1 MKIGSAFR
9 RGLALVLEN
18 TKIIGIIF
26 LANIVFSLVLAVPMY
41 SLLDAN
47 LKDATTRDQLTES
60 FDYSWWQELDF
71 HNDGLLDTIRPSL
84 SNGFG
89 PLFDNIQL
97 LLTGEFT
104 SFGWFVLALGLVY
117 IFLSAFFNGGA
128 IALFSDEKRT
138 FTIQRYFSYSGLY
151 FNHMAALAA
160 TAVLLYYLIYT
171 FLNPAL
177 FLVVDSLTAPILS
190 QRVVWF
196 ANLIIYLVI
205 LFLVILINMIF
216 DYAKIIVINEKKESS
231 WVCIWLAVKFIFKNF
246 GRTFGLYLLLAFLA
260 GMLVV
265 IGGALISA
273 IPSNTFFLLLL
284 TLLVQMVFIAI
295 KIGIRLS
302 FYAAEN
308 TMYNGRMA
316 ETRQVKKRKR

>member
-1 MKIGSAFR
+1 MKTGSAFR

-26 LANIVFSLVLAVPMY
+26 LANIVVALVLAVPMF
-41 SLLDAN
+41 SLLDTN
-47 LKDATTRDQLTES
+47 LKYTTARDRLTES

-97 LLTGEFT
+97 LLTGKFT
-104 SFGWFVLALGLVY
+104 SFGCFVLALGLAY
-117 IFLSAFFNGGA
+117 IFLAAFFNGGA
-128 IALFSDEKRT
+128 IALFSDEKRQ
-138 FTIQRYFSYSGLY
+138 FTVQRFFSLSGFYFH
-151 FNHMAALAA
+151 HMAALAT
-160 TAVLLYYLIYT
+160 TAVILYYLFYT
-171 FLNPAL
+171 FINPAL
-177 FLVVDSLTAPILS
+177 FSIVDSLTASTLS
-190 QRVVWF
+190 QHVVWA
-196 ANLIIYLVI
+196 ANLVMYLVI

-216 DYAKIIVINEKKESS
+216 DYAKIIVINEKKDSS
-231 WVCIWLAVKFIFKNF
+231 WLCIWMAIKFIFKNF
-246 GRTFGLYLLLAFLA
+246 GRTLGLYLMLAFFA

-265 IGGALISA
+265 IGGAVISA

-284 TLLVQMVFIAI
+284 TLAVQLIFIAL
-295 KIGIRLS
+295 KIGVRLS
-302 FYAAEN
+302 FYASQNA
-308 TMYNGRMA
+308 MYTGRMA